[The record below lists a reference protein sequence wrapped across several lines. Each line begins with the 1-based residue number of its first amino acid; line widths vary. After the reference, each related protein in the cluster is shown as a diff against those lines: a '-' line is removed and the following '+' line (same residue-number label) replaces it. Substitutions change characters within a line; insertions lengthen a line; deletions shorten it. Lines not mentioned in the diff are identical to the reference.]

1 MIFLAKGRMMSKIQI
16 QFSTAS
22 SLLGT
27 VGCIIRVTYFK
38 TRLPWSRA
46 VIHLQSPG
54 VPLCDGLSR
63 REFLR
68 VGGLALAELS
78 LPALLQSQAQASQGK
93 RSRAK
98 ACIQLFMWGGPSQ
111 LETFDL
117 KPNAPE
123 GVRSLFRPTAT
134 NVPGIQICEHLPRMA
149 RMADCYAI
157 LRSVTHTGV
166 NHGTSAYHM
175 LTGHIHAT
183 PGTLRHPSP
192 SDHPSVGCAADRF
205 GRQPSGLPSHVSL
218 PSVLHDGDGG
228 EVPGQG
234 PGFLGQR
241 YAPFLVNGDPT
252 QRDFSIDGLRLQPE
266 VDSSRIGRRI
276 SLLAA
281 LDSES
286 ERLAHQPA
294 VGEVSDH
301 QSRAFRL
308 LQSPTTQRAFQ
319 LAAEPDRVRGRYGWH
334 HFGQSCLLARRLVEA
349 GVPLVTVYWNAPDI
363 DDLQHWDTH
372 KDSANRLKNHL
383 LPPFDLAMT
392 ALLEDLKERGLL
404 DSTLVVWMGEFG
416 RTPKINKAG
425 GRDHWGFC
433 QSVLMAGGGV
443 RGGQVYGSSDASA
456 AYAAESPVSP
466 DDLAATVFD
475 CLGVALD
482 QQMQDA
488 QGQPHPLCSGKP
500 VRGLF

>member
-1 MIFLAKGRMMSKIQI
+1 ML
-16 QFSTAS
+16 
-22 SLLGT
+22 
-27 VGCIIRVTYFK
+27 
-38 TRLPWSRA
+38 
-46 VIHLQSPG
+46 HLQSPG

-68 VGGLALAELS
+68 VGGLATAGLS
-78 LPALLQSQAQASQGK
+78 LPVLLESQAHAASD
-93 RSRAK
+93 SRAKAK
-98 ACIQLFMWGGPSQ
+98 ACIQLYMWGGPSQ

-117 KPNAPE
+117 KPHASE
-123 GVRSLFRPTAT
+123 GFRSLFRPSAT
-134 NVPGIQICEHLPRMA
+134 NVPGIQICEHLPRLA

-192 SDHPSVGCAADRF
+192 SDYPSVGCAATRF
-205 GRQPSGLPSHVSL
+205 GRQPSDLPSYVSL

-241 YAPFLVNGDPT
+241 YAPFLVSGDPT
-252 QRDFSIDGLRLQPE
+252 RRDFSIDALRLPPE
-266 VDSSRIGRRI
+266 VDCSRIRRRI

-281 LDSES
+281 LDKES
-286 ERLAHQPA
+286 ECLERLPA
-294 VGEVSDH
+294 VGEVNDH
-301 QSRAFRL
+301 HSRAFRL
-308 LQSPTTQRAFQ
+308 LQSPTTQRAFN
-319 LAAEPDRVRGRYGWH
+319 LAAEPDRVRDRYGWH

-363 DDLQHWDTH
+363 DDVQHWDTH
-372 KDSANRLKNHL
+372 KDSVNRLKNQL
-383 LPPFDLAMT
+383 LPPFDQAMT
-392 ALLEDLKERGLL
+392 ALLEDLKARGLL

-456 AYAAESPVSP
+456 AYAAELPVSP
-466 DDLAATVFD
+466 DDLAATVFGS
-475 CLGVALD
+475 LGIGLD
-482 QQMQDA
+482 QHLQDA
-488 QGQPHPLCSGKP
+488 LGRPQPLCTGKP
-500 VRGLF
+500 VHGLF